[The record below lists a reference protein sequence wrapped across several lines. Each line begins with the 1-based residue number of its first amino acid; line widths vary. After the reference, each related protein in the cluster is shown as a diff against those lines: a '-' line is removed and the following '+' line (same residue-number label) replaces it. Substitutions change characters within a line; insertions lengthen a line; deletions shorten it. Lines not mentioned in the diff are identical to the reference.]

1 MDKTNK
7 ASVRILASIKV
18 GHGLKGSP
26 TKDFTRVNLTNKNKE
41 CIICI
46 ECKKKKKRYYKS
58 MCPTSKKEKTLI
70 TPIMKNIPKEPH
82 QL

>member
-46 ECKKKKKRYYKS
+46 ECKKKKKDIIRV
-58 MCPTSKKEKTLI
+58 CALPQRRRRL
-70 TPIMKNIPKEPH
+70 
-82 QL
+82 L